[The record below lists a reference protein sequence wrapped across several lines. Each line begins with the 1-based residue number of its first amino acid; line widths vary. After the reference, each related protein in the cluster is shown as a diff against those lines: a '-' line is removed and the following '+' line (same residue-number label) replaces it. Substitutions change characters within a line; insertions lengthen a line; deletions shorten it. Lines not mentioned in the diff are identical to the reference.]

1 MTPSRTAT
9 DAPCPRRNEIAAAV
23 LEHDDLGDPRPISS
37 RVAYHLS
44 HCRDCLNWV
53 ESTRQTAHRT
63 ATLATAEVPAGLAE
77 SVLAVHEDFREGA
90 APSGRIDLD
99 TIDVDPLGDFD
110 PDAVAKPVLP
120 LWPKLA
126 AAAMIA
132 LVLTGGWL
140 ALSPSDSSQPK
151 IAGDQP
157 TPAVRR
163 KRAPAPPPEPVQRR
177 ERTVARDTASDELTA
192 SAQDTG
198 SQRRKRIWRL
208 PENEPARRRIRE
220 QDICRHATY
229 EEAAACEKSGVYH
242 HAMHVSGRRGSAD
255 APALPPLPEV
265 PPPDPRR

>member
-1 MTPSRTAT
+1 MTSSQIPTA
-9 DAPCPRRNEIAAAV
+9 APCPRRNEIAAVV
-23 LEHDDLGDPRPISS
+23 LEHDDLGDPRPVSS

-53 ESTRQTAHRT
+53 AAAQQTAQRT
-63 ATLATAEVPAGLAE
+63 AKLAHAEVPTGLVG
-77 SVLAVHEDFREGA
+77 SVLAVHEDFRAGA
-90 APSGRIDLD
+90 APTGRIDLE
-99 TIDVDPLGDFD
+99 TIEVEPLGDFD
-110 PDAVAKPVLP
+110 PDAVARRVWP

-140 ALSPSDSSQPK
+140 ALSPSASSQPR
-151 IAGDQP
+151 IAQDRP
-157 TPAVRR
+157 APAVRR
-163 KRAPAPPPEPVQRR
+163 KRTYAPPPEPAPRR
-177 ERTVARDTASDELTA
+177 ERTVARGTRPDELTA
-192 SAQDTG
+192 SAEENG

-208 PENEPARRRIRE
+208 PEKEPARRRIRE

-242 HAMHVSGRRGSAD
+242 HAMHVSGRGGSAE